1 MCDQWKEISIPVP
14 WGHIAGKSWGDEKSS
29 RKVLCLHG
37 WLDNAGSFDHLIP
50 LITVPSLHLV
60 AIDLP
65 GHGLSSHRPPGT
77 NQVFVNYLVDI
88 RRVVEG
94 LKWDKFSFLCHS
106 MGAGIAGLYGSVMP
120 EHVERMVM
128 IEGLVPFS
136 RNEDEIP
143 SVIHKVLTGLF
154 DEEAKSNRVY
164 KSEEEI
170 VQRIMEG
177 NTELTETSAR
187 VLAVRGT
194 KKNKDGS
201 FEFTRDIA
209 LKSRSILPFT
219 RGAIAKF
226 ISDISQPTLVLMAN
240 DSSLKLMISKYIS
253 GITNPMISIQH
264 VEGNHHVHLN
274 QPELVAE
281 HVSAFLDH
289 SLYSS
294 AIGSIKN

>member
-1 MCDQWKEISIPVP
+1 MAGVPRRMCDQWKEISIPVP

-77 NQVFVNYLVDI
+77 NQIFVNYLADI

-94 LKWDKFSFLCHS
+94 LKWEKFSFLCHS
-106 MGAGIAGLYGSVMP
+106 LGANIAGMYTSVMP
-120 EHVERMVM
+120 EHVERTIL
-128 IEGLVPFS
+128 IEGLAPFS
-136 RNEDEIP
+136 LSEDILN
-143 SVIHKVLTGLF
+143 SVHKFLVKLF
-154 DEEAKSNRVY
+154 DGDTKSNRIY
-164 KSEEEI
+164 KSEEDI
-170 VQRIMEG
+170 IKRIMEG
-177 NTELTETSAR
+177 NTDLTETSAR

-201 FEFTRDIA
+201 FEFTRDIM
-209 LKSRSILPFT
+209 LKSRSLYLFT
-219 RGAIAKF
+219 NETRVKIV
-226 ISDISQPTLVLMAN
+226 SDISRPTLIILAN
-240 DSSLKLMISKYIS
+240 GSTLPFKRVITVTTS
-253 GITNPMISIQH
+253 GNSMISIQH

-289 SLYSS
+289 SRSKL
-294 AIGSIKN
+294 